1 LRFGSTF
8 KPSSPGRAARGCGLA
23 LALWGAVILAA
34 LGPASPAGAQAGIQ
48 SKLAAGEIIVT
59 NQTKPGSPIL
69 RAQMTAIIKAPPE
82 VVWQII
88 TDLNHFQDFM
98 PNTLASMVVP
108 AAKIQG
114 ILLQTPITA
123 KQVEELIGPTPA
135 PLPRVP
141 GGKYVVYHYSDL
153 DLPWPCADRWYIVKE
168 VMDETRAAQHYY
180 QSSWSLVIGNV
191 KKNSGGWIVEPY
203 GVNQTRVIYRVA
215 TDPGG
220 EIPGFLVRHGTCVT
234 LPDIIKA
241 IRERT
246 AQIGRG
252 KSAS

>member
-1 LRFGSTF
+1 VAL
-8 KPSSPGRAARGCGLA
+8 CGV
-23 LALWGAVILAA
+23 VILVV
-34 LGPASPAGAQAGIQ
+34 LGLASPAGAQEGVQ

-59 NQTKPGSPIL
+59 NQTAPGSSVL
-69 RAQMTAIIKAPPE
+69 RVKMTAVIKASPE

-88 TDLNHFQDFM
+88 TDINHYTDFM
-98 PNTLASMVVP
+98 PNTRASMVVA

-114 ILLQTPITA
+114 ILLKTPITA
-123 KQVEELIGPTPA
+123 KQVEKLIGPTPA

-153 DLPWPCADRWYIVKE
+153 RLPWPCADRWYIIKG

-180 QSSWSLVIGNV
+180 HSSWSLVIGNL
-191 KKNSGGWIVEPY
+191 KEDSGEWIVEPY
-203 GVNQTRVIYRVA
+203 GANQTKVIYRLA

-220 EIPGFLVRHGTCVT
+220 HIPTFLVRHGTCVT

-241 IRERT
+241 IRER
-246 AQIGRG
+246 AAKISRG
-252 KSAS
+252 KSGSYSSGGD